1 MGKVSIQMILSLKNI
16 TISFAKG
23 KDSFRV
29 LNEFNLD
36 VEEGKITALIGGNGT
51 GKTTLFNIISGFQRD
66 YIGDVSFNGKSI
78 KNLSPFQRASKGI
91 GRLFQSNGLFSNLT
105 LLENMK
111 LADKDASG
119 EVPLTTLFNKKKIN
133 QMEEKKREKAIRILN
148 RIFGMNNPY
157 IEKLNESGGSFSYGE
172 QRILALAQLFMGN
185 HSLLLLD
192 EPTAGVNIIYLE
204 TIKQIIKE
212 MVTGGATVLF
222 IEHNIPFV
230 SEVADYCAFVQ
241 NGKIEM
247 QDNTRELLNH
257 QSVKNS
263 YLGIK

>member
-1 MGKVSIQMILSLKNI
+1 MGEVLTQMILSLKNI

-23 KDSFRV
+23 KDSFKV

-36 VEEGKITALIGGNGT
+36 VEKGKITALISGNGT
-51 GKTTLFNIISGFQRD
+51 GKTTLFNIISGFQED
-66 YIGDVSFNGKSI
+66 YIGDVFFNSKSI
-78 KNLSPFQRASKGI
+78 RNLSPFQRANKGI
-91 GRLFQSNGLFSNLT
+91 GRLFQSNGLFPNLT

-111 LADKDASG
+111 LADEDTSG
-119 EVPLTTLFNKKKIN
+119 EIPFTILFNKKKIN
-133 QMEEKKREKAIRILN
+133 QIEEKKEKAIRILN
-148 RIFGMNNPY
+148 KIFGVNNSY
-157 IEKLNESGGSFSYGE
+157 IKKLNESGGSFSYGE
-172 QRILALAQLFMGN
+172 QRILALARLFMGN
-185 HSLLLLD
+185 YSFLLLD

-212 MVTGGATVLF
+212 MVASGATVLL

-230 SEVADYCAFVQ
+230 SEVADYCAFLQ

-247 QDNTRELLNH
+247 HGSTSELLNH